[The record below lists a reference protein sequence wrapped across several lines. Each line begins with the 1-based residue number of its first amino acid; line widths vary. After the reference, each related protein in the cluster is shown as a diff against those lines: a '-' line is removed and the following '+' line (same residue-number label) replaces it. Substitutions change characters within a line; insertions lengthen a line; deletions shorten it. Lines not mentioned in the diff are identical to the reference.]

1 MDIFEDDSV
10 SRQQLV
16 AKTRLLVANKP
27 APGEEHVQ
35 LYHVS
40 ETLDEVISAYRA
52 ANPKV
57 KQTDYVHLRAWDFSG
72 GASAMP
78 L

>member
-1 MDIFEDDSV
+1 M
-10 SRQQLV
+10 

-52 ANPKV
+52 ANPK
-57 KQTDYVHLRAWDFSG
+57 TFRRARRAAVSSVVRSSRRR
-72 GASAMP
+72 ARVCV
-78 L
+78 